1 MAIKTK
7 INKCHLI
14 KLKKICTAKDTI
26 NKVKTQPKDWEELSA
41 NEETYKGL
49 ISKI

>member
-7 INKCHLI
+7 INKCNLI
-14 KLKKICTAKDTI
+14 KLKKICSAKDTI
-26 NKVKTQPKDWEELSA
+26 NKVKTQPKEWEELFA